1 MASGELGHDNLQRAL
16 AGFMQSLSLDGS
28 GYPDFVRDVLDNG
41 RIQKFEYSA
50 ELFWKYL
57 RSCLMAEGLDVPN
70 SPRGAIKAGFDRG
83 FVLETEYQPALDL
96 IADRNTCSHIYK
108 QSLIPGVLARLPAHA
123 RLMQAITARLPAAP
137 PS

>member
-16 AGFMQSLSLDGS
+16 SGLMQALALDGT
-28 GYPDFVRDVLDNG
+28 GYPDFVRDVLDSG

-70 SPRGAIKAGFDRG
+70 SPRGAIKAGLDRG
-83 FVLETEYQPALDL
+83 FVLEAEYQPALDL
-96 IADRNTCSHIYK
+96 IADRNTCSHIYR

-123 RLMQAITARLPAAP
+123 RLMQAILARLPK
-137 PS
+137 

>member
-16 AGFMQSLSLDGS
+16 SGLMQALALDGT

-70 SPRGAIKAGFDRG
+70 SPRGAIKAGLDRG
-83 FVLETEYQPALDL
+83 FVLEAEYQPALDL
-96 IADRNTCSHIYK
+96 VADRNTCSHIYK
-108 QSLIPGVLARLPAHA
+108 QSLIPGVLAKLPAHA
-123 RLMQAITARLPAAP
+123 RLMQAILARLPK
-137 PS
+137 

>member
-16 AGFMQSLSLDGS
+16 QGFVDLLEYDSDDFPAIARDG
-28 GYPDFVRDVLDNG
+28 LDNG
-41 RIQKFEYSA
+41 RIQKFEYSV

-70 SPRGAIKAGFDRG
+70 SPRGAIKAGLDRG
-83 FVLETEYQPALDL
+83 FVLEAEYQPALDL

-108 QSLIPGVLARLPAHA
+108 QSLIPGVLAPLPAHA
-123 RLMQAITARLPAAP
+123 RLMQAIFSRLPT
-137 PS
+137 